1 MKWNTARLK
10 ERMRS
15 VMLAAVTLVL
25 IGLVFYLG
33 TRSERSGFVREVIDP
48 GFRSLSDPV
57 LNAFRGKPPAV
68 AQLHITME
76 PADFD
81 SLELRSERAYRDQR
95 VLGSF
100 QSNAAAR
107 IAHGDSLVNA
117 TIMLREG
124 LLNNSRQ
131 RFWPLHVRLAPGDT
145 LLDMQS
151 FDVVPITD
159 DVPLWS
165 MLLHTVRADE
175 GLSALGSGLAEVS
188 VNGISLGLCAL
199 YGRTDAT
206 MVARWSRGS
215 GPVLRFSEDLML
227 NARAEVLDRKFPS
240 QLPPQGDWL
249 AAPLLIQS
257 GLNDRNSPRARKAVQ
272 RLEAF
277 RSGNLIASQVF
288 DVKDLARSMA
298 LCDLLGT
305 PDALDWWNLRFLV
318 DSLTEEIVP
327 IPLHLGRRAP
337 IDAIL
342 AQQSLEGDTHTGKEI
357 VDKALEDPEVLGA
370 YLAYL
375 DTFTTEGWW
384 EVVRERTR
392 ASWQT
397 ARNTVHAEFPRL
409 DLDLDVVLHDRTVI
423 RQALYPRD
431 VALAYVN
438 DTLSN
443 TDGIVI
449 ANVHSLPIEVVGVIL
464 TSGDTTSMARPIRL
478 DPRARDKPLRYTFLP
493 LNVPGS
499 PREVLLRVGP
509 TLKPRAVR
517 IRTWSSFGAN

>member
-165 MLLHTVRADE
+165 MLLHAVRADE

-288 DVKDLARSMA
+288 DVKDLARDMA